1 MNNMKRIII
10 NQSKWICGAPGNVYH
25 EPNEKNQLGEGHTAL
40 LNDRGFMCCLGQA
53 ALQINRSLQER
64 DIGRLGLPSDLDVV
78 IRALS
83 KRVNGKIVNTKLSLQ
98 AIDINDDPDTSV
110 AEKKRRL
117 RKLFAKSGYKLV
129 FSKK

>member
-1 MNNMKRIII
+1 MKRIII
-10 NQSKWICGAPGNVYH
+10 NESKWICGSPENYY
-25 EPNEKNQLGEGHTAL
+25 ESNEKNQLGEGRTAL
-40 LNDRGFMCCLGQA
+40 LNYRGFMCCLGQA

-64 DIGRLGLPSDLDVV
+64 DIKELELPSDLNVV

-83 KRVNGKIVNTKLSLQ
+83 KRANGKIVNTKLSQ
-98 AIDINDDPDTSV
+98 RASTINDDPTTSV
-110 AEKKRRL
+110 AEKKRLL